1 MARNW
6 LNARSFGNG
15 QDSGDVSGWQDQT
28 IFDPANFAG
37 VAPIFLPVANQSH
50 GIGTTTNGFASG
62 GAASATSGATVEGAP
77 GPGSAIAVTVAP
89 ADHDTAS
96 LLWGDKWNTTN
107 LTYSFPTNSADY
119 GTSQG
124 TGAGQ
129 YNSAD
134 PFTGFSGLTA
144 NQKTYVR
151 RALAMLSSFTGL
163 TFTEI
168 TETTTTH
175 ADLRF
180 ANSSSTVNPTAH
192 AYPIGDL
199 SNGETADGRM
209 WGDVWYG
216 GTGQNPTLGNFDNG
230 QSTMHEI
237 GHALGL
243 KHGQDNFSFGVM
255 SAAHLDIEYSDMNYP
270 NYVGSTEGFGT
281 AGPGSSEQTYQMYDI
296 AALQY
301 LYGANYSKLNQN
313 VTYTW
318 SATTGEMSINGV
330 GQGAPEKN
338 AGGSVGNIFDTV
350 WTAGAKSTYDLSNFN
365 TNGTLDLRP
374 GKGLLFS
381 SAQRAD
387 LGYYGNSGPG
397 VDYAQYNVYNTL
409 DFGGDTSS
417 EITNLIVGNGNN
429 TIYGDNVFNTFTLGN
444 GNDVVKLGTKGGTV
458 VAGAGA
464 DQFYSTASARSHYK
478 LGAGGYFISGGG
490 YDELNLNALGGS
502 ATVKVDFSTGQVYDG
517 STLKAQFYG
526 VAAITTA
533 ARATDVYDLGVG
545 DQIYSAN
552 GVHIDG
558 ASAGAGQDY
567 IQIDAGGGYVKPG
580 NAKGAD
586 YVTVTGGNTLLDLGG
601 LTGAGSL
608 VVDLDHGYA
617 YFAGSSGV
625 VALGFSGVD
634 QFQAGAGAEIFVGQN
649 SGGTDTINF
658 SNAFEIYYGGAVGN
672 TIIGGGGDAY
682 VMAGSGT
689 DIIKESSSSLVAGKA
704 VGISDFHVFDGVNGT
719 YLDLPTAMA
728 SSTSFTDVS
737 GGAFIAT
744 ALAPG
749 QYWEAYVSGVSASQV
764 QAQTRF
770 IL

>member
-15 QDSGDVSGWQDQT
+15 ENSGDVADWQGQP
-28 IFDPANFAG
+28 IFDAASFDGVGPIFPAPAN
-37 VAPIFLPVANQSH
+37 QTQ
-50 GIGTTTNGFASG
+50 GIGLAANSFASSAA
-62 GAASATSGATVEGAP
+62 AASTTGGATVESAP
-77 GPGSAIAVTVAP
+77 GPGSAVTVTAP

-96 LLWGDKWNTTN
+96 LLWGYKWNTTT
-107 LTYSFPTNSADY
+107 LTYSFPTASNMY

-124 TGAGQ
+124 AGAGQ

-134 PFTGFSGLTA
+134 PFNGFAVLTA
-144 NQKTYVR
+144 NQKTYVK
-151 RALAMLSSFTGL
+151 RALAMIASFTGL

-168 TETTTTH
+168 TETTSTH

-180 ANSSSTVNPTAH
+180 ANSSSAVNSTAH
-192 AYPIGDL
+192 AYPIGDT

-209 WGDVWYG
+209 WGDSWYG

-230 QSTMHEI
+230 QSTMHEL

-243 KHGQDNFSFGVM
+243 KHGQNNFSFGVM
-255 SAAHLDIEYSDMNYP
+255 SAGHLDIEYSDMNYP
-270 NYVGSTEGFGT
+270 NYIGSTEGYGT

-318 SATTGEMSINGV
+318 SASTGEMSIDGV
-330 GQGAPEKN
+330 GQGVPQKN
-338 AGGSVGNIFDTV
+338 AGGVVGNIFDTV

-374 GKGLLFS
+374 GKGLMFS

-397 VDYAQYNVYNTL
+397 VDYAQYNVYNSL

-444 GNDVVKLGTKGGTV
+444 GNDVVNLGTKGGTV
-458 VAGAGA
+458 IAGAGS

-478 LGAGGYFISGGG
+478 LGAGAYYISGGG
-490 YDELNLNALGGS
+490 YDEVNLNSLGGA

-517 STLKAQFYG
+517 ATVRAQFYG
-526 VAAITTA
+526 VAAVTTA
-533 ARATDVYDLGVG
+533 SRATDVYDLGVG
-545 DQIYSAN
+545 DQIYSSN

-586 YVTVTGGNTLLDLGG
+586 YVTVTGGNTLLDLSG
-601 LTGAGSL
+601 LTGVGSL

-617 YFAGSSGV
+617 YFTGSSGV

-649 SGGTDTINF
+649 SGGSDTINF
-658 SNAFEIYYGGAVGN
+658 SSAFDIYYGGAVGN
-672 TIIGGGGDAY
+672 IIIGGGGDAY

-689 DIIKESSSSLVAGKA
+689 DIIEEKSTSLVAGKA
-704 VGISDFHVFDGVNGT
+704 IGISDFHVFDGVNAT

-737 GGAFIAT
+737 GGTFIAT

-749 QYWEAYVSGVSASQV
+749 QYWEAYVSSVSASQV

-770 IL
+770 VL